1 MRAVLDTNTLI
12 SMVLTSHQPAST
24 MWRLFQHATSGSFR
38 AVLLE
43 EVEYEFHRVVK
54 TKPYLQRV
62 IGPARADQFL
72 NDLRNVSDVVPRIE
86 LPEWTFARDERDDFL
101 IAYAL
106 MLNVDYLVT
115 GDRDLLVL
123 QGALNMIVSP
133 AEFLALIETMTGDPK

>member
-1 MRAVLDTNTLI
+1 MR
-12 SMVLTSHQPAST
+12 
-24 MWRLFQHATSGSFR
+24 RGS
-38 AVLLE
+38 
-43 EVEYEFHRVVK
+43 VEGEGGEMKRMGSWK
-54 TKPYLQRV
+54 L
-62 IGPARADQFL
+62 ADSADQFL